1 MKRLLLILAALICCS
16 AIVRAEVRLPHII
29 GRGMVLEQQ
38 SSIKLWGESDRPGHK
53 LTVTASWGERQ
64 TVRIE
69 GNGRWEV
76 TIETPAAS
84 FDRQRITFDD
94 GSRLSID
101 DILIGTVWLCSG
113 QSNMEMPVKGF
124 WGCPV
129 EGAAEVLLE
138 APNAALRYFK
148 VPRAAALSPADDTR
162 GGEWQSASAHTVG
175 EWSAVGY
182 FFAAALQRTL
192 GIPVGIV
199 DSSWGGTCIESWI
212 PLDSQRRFTDYDLR
226 PEGTLRL
233 PEGENYSRASS
244 LYDGMIHPLLGFTFK
259 GAVWYQG
266 CSNTDR
272 PTTYADK
279 LAAMIRSWREAFGS
293 CLPFYY
299 VEIAPYDYG
308 GGEAPDSYP
317 GSGALLR
324 EQQQRVMSMVEHTGM
339 VSTNDLVYDW
349 ERGQIHP
356 RRKREVGER
365 LALWALHQY
374 GYQTPA
380 LGLQFDR
387 AEREDNAMRIYY
399 KNAHDRLSLEGEI
412 RGFEICGSDGRFHP
426 AQARRDD
433 FNSATIVVW
442 ADEVEEP
449 VAVRYCFRNF
459 LQGNVRS
466 NWGLPALP
474 FRSDAE
480 QAISDNR

>member
-1 MKRLLLILAALICCS
+1 MKRFSIIIAALLCLS
-16 AIVRAEVRLPHII
+16 GIVSAEVRLPHII
-29 GRGMVLEQQ
+29 GRGMVLEQNSRVRLQ
-38 SSIKLWGESDRPGHK
+38 GRSDRPGRK
-53 LTVTASWGERQ
+53 LTVTTSWGERQ
-64 TVRIE
+64 STRI
-69 GNGRWEV
+69 GGDGRWEL
-76 TIETPAAS
+76 TIDTPPAT
-84 FDRQRITFDD
+84 FEPQRIAFDD
-94 GSRLSID
+94 GSRLLVD

-129 EGAAEVLLE
+129 EGSAEVLLA
-138 APNAALRYFK
+138 APNPALRYFK

-162 GGEWQSASAHTVG
+162 GGEWQSASPKTVG

-212 PLDSQRRFTDYDLR
+212 PIERQQRFTDYDLR
-226 PEGTLRL
+226 PEGTLCL
-233 PEGENYSRASS
+233 PEGENYSRAAS
-244 LYDGMIHPLLGFTFK
+244 LYDGMIHPLTDFTFK

-272 PTTYADK
+272 PATYADK
-279 LAAMIRSWREAFGS
+279 LATLIASWREAFRS
-293 CLPFYY
+293 ELPFYY

-308 GGEAPDSYP
+308 GGEAPDGYP

-324 EQQQRVMSMVEHTGM
+324 EQQQRVMSMIGGTGM

-365 LALWALHQY
+365 LALWALHEY
-374 GYQTPA
+374 GYDTPA
-380 LGLQFDR
+380 LGLVFDR
-387 AEREDNAMRIYY
+387 AEREGDAMRVYY
-399 KNAHDRLSLEGEI
+399 KNAQDRLSIEGEI
-412 RGFEICGSDGRFHP
+412 RGFEVCGSDGRFYEAH
-426 AQARRDD
+426 ARRDD
-433 FNSATIVVW
+433 FNSATLTVW
-442 ADEVEEP
+442 ADEVSEP

-459 LQGNVRS
+459 LPGNVRN

-474 FRSDAE
+474 FRSDVE
-480 QAISDNR
+480 P